1 METELRT
8 EFPESSTQSM
18 DADIETAELS
28 STYENESITK
38 ISNGT
43 NRKPGIKSINLS
55 GHQLIITAELSGVFC
70 QGIQYYDLKNIQ
82 FINNTGMANLIDLLK
97 SLLVQG
103 VEVRFVNVNDRIKEK
118 IRSLG
123 LEHVLICT

>member
-1 METELRT
+1 MEPNLKTKLSANPALYNVEVDVMESTET
-8 EFPESSTQSM
+8 HEGGPEYEINSST
-18 DADIETAELS
+18 
-28 STYENESITK
+28 NNK
-38 ISNGT
+38 
-43 NRKPGIKSINLS
+43 KPGIKSINLS

-103 VEVRFVNVNDRIKEK
+103 VEVRFVNVNERIKEK
-118 IRSLG
+118 IRLLG
-123 LEHVLICT
+123 LEHILICT